1 MAVQQ
6 SEKRRVEES
15 QARSEQSIKELQ
27 KDKQSLTA
35 RAEAA
40 EARVKDVLAMRD
52 AVVEERSR
60 ALENLASVS
69 AEKSGCEELVRRCEL
84 QIRTLTDDKAAMGQR
99 AEGAEARCKE
109 LHSRGRRAVGAL
121 QAHRTVRCCH
131 TERRAVEEVLRLT
144 EVRMGEERPPLI
156 SRAEFAEKRCNEMES
171 QRDSLSKERQSL
183 LDQLSQSKDQHADC
197 QKELASSVAERRALE
212 ELLQRTEQRLG
223 DERASLRSS
232 ADGAEARCA
241 EIVRQRDGAVDER
254 IKAAEAMAAAEADRR
269 SAEDAALRVTGEMK
283 RLGEERTSLL
293 DRLGATDER
302 NRELSLQLEKAQE
315 QLAEFQQEK
324 SSLQREKTALS
335 QNLAVTQTELRG
347 KEVVARHAE
356 TRLHEEKLAL
366 QARCEAAEERCHEIN
381 SRRDALQA
389 DRARLQDSY
398 NHLLEERNRLE
409 EKLGNINA
417 EKRGLEE
424 LALYVNAI
432 TRSGGGPK
440 KDVEDISASNG
451 GVVGRAYSPQG
462 VLDPNLA
469 SSTPFASAIASA
481 AQAPSRHMTHP
492 GMGGGGLP
500 PSGGLPTRSSFDA
513 TPRMPSQL
521 DPRYARASST
531 PTTGRDPNPPG
542 PASVSWAAPDVGPM
556 TSSVAAARSSR
567 RSAAPARRRSS

>member
-1 MAVQQ
+1 M
-6 SEKRRVEES
+6 
-15 QARSEQSIKELQ
+15 
-27 KDKQSLTA
+27 
-35 RAEAA
+35 
-40 EARVKDVLAMRD
+40 KDVLAMRD

-109 LHSRGRRAVGAL
+109 LTQQRDAAQSERSKLTEQLGVA
-121 QAHRTVRCCH
+121 H

-451 GVVGRAYSPQG
+451 GVVGRSYSPQG

-521 DPRYARASST
+521 DPRMRV
-531 PTTGRDPNPPG
+531 RPP
-542 PASVSWAAPDVGPM
+542 
-556 TSSVAAARSSR
+556 
-567 RSAAPARRRSS
+567 RRRLGGTRTRPVPRAYLGRRPMLVR